1 MGNTK
6 KAARCDSPKEKEVR
20 DSMVAFRISQLD
32 H

>member
-1 MGNTK
+1 MGNAK

-20 DSMVAFRISQLD
+20 DSTIALWISQLY